1 MGISGE
7 EVGMITGEYLR
18 MLRISDWIK
27 FYTAAP
33 LAGALLA
40 GAVPSQIVLV
50 FIIYFA
56 LIGYAFTVN
65 NYFDVEI
72 DRLHTGKVE
81 SNKNPLASG
90 SVGRRGVAL
99 MMLFQVVLALL
110 SLRMSYLGFCLVLLN
125 LLLFTAYSGGVRL
138 KEWFFI
144 DIITHGLMFGAV
156 PFLAGFVL
164 SRGNIPPEVLLISS
178 IPFILGAEALIAH
191 QVVEYEEDVLST
203 RTTVTLIGQRNG
215 LLLLGSA
222 ATLSIVLLMFMAG
235 TKLLPIWV
243 VTAMGW
249 YLLVYPAYSCRS
261 LIHDFRRT
269 ASAQ

>member
-1 MGISGE
+1 MR
-7 EVGMITGEYLR
+7 MHEYLR
-18 MLRISDWIK
+18 MLRIGDWIK
-27 FYTAAP
+27 FYIAAP

-40 GAVPSQIVLV
+40 GAVPAQIILV

-72 DRLHTGKVE
+72 DKHHAGKME

-90 SVGRRGVAL
+90 SVGRRGVLL
-99 MMLFQVVLALL
+99 MMLFQIGIALV
-110 SLRMSYLGFCLVLLN
+110 SLEMSYLGFCLVLLN
-125 LLLFTAYSGGVRL
+125 LILFTAYSGGIRL
-138 KEWFFI
+138 KEKFFL

-156 PFLAGFVL
+156 PFLTGFAL
-164 SRGNIPPEVLLISS
+164 SKGSIPPEILLASS
-178 IPFILGAEALIAH
+178 LPFILGAEALIAH

-203 RTTVTLIGQRNG
+203 RTTVTFIGRRNG

-222 ATLSIVLLMFMAG
+222 AAVSIVLLMFMAS
-235 TKLLPIWV
+235 TKLLPVWA
-243 VTAMGW
+243 VTALGW

-261 LIHDFRRT
+261 LIRDFRHT
-269 ASAQ
+269 ASPQ